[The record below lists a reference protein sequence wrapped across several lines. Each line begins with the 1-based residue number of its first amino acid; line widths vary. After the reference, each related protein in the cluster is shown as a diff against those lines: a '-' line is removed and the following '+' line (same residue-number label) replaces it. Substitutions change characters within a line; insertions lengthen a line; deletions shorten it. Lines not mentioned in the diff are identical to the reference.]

1 MLNLVR
7 KSLQMELHIFKEILT
22 KLGIGKRLFDNI
34 TKSAFVQNRMK
45 VSPKVFKHLL
55 HAMNEEFYTDNDE
68 RVKLWNGF
76 RLLAVDGSRYT
87 LPIVDKLVKFYGS
100 VKNQY
105 ETTLVHARASIM
117 YDVENKMVIDGYLEP
132 MDQGERDIALKHL
145 DYCIPNDL
153 IIYDRGYPSF
163 DFVFEHV
170 KRNINCLIRCKHDFS
185 QATKEFVSSEK
196 KEDIIEMEPRK
207 GMLLK
212 GKAYNKSS
220 RIKVR
225 LIKVVLES
233 GEIEVLL
240 TTLLDKERY
249 RIHLFKELYN
259 KRWGIEKNYDIQK
272 NKIQVENFS
281 GYSDT
286 SIQQDFYC
294 SLFIGNLQ
302 SLLIGELEEEVKEKY
317 GERKLEYKINEN
329 LSIGFLKNKIIEL
342 FLSKKPEIVLEE
354 LKLLLLQH
362 VEPIRPGRKNARNM
376 EKFRKRKKPVIKKNW
391 KNNI

>member
-1 MLNLVR
+1 
-7 KSLQMELHIFKEILT
+7 MELHIFKEILT